1 MSEFG
6 IWPQIY
12 GKLLDWRAIRSRIL
26 QDFVRKKKIF
36 SRRSSLVARV
46 PAGVADKACDGSAPC
61 APFERKVRAK
71 KATPPTVGE
80 TAGGVSIYIRS
91 RWLKRE
97 VRPCDVRDQCVTMR
111 RRATRVPGVVI
122 EST

>member
-12 GKLLDWRAIRSRIL
+12 GKLLDWRAIRPRIL

-46 PAGVADKACDGSAPC
+46 PAGVADKARDGSAPC

-71 KATPPTVGE
+71 KATPPTVCIDSGRG
-80 TAGGVSIYIRS
+80 AYIY
-91 RWLKRE
+91 K
-97 VRPCDVRDQCVTMR
+97 
-111 RRATRVPGVVI
+111 
-122 EST
+122 ESMAQT

>member
-46 PAGVADKACDGSAPC
+46 SVGVADKACDGSAPC

-71 KATPPTVGE
+71 KATPPAVGE
-80 TAGGVSIYIRS
+80 DSGRGAYI
-91 RWLKRE
+91 
-97 VRPCDVRDQCVTMR
+97 
-111 RRATRVPGVVI
+111 
-122 EST
+122 